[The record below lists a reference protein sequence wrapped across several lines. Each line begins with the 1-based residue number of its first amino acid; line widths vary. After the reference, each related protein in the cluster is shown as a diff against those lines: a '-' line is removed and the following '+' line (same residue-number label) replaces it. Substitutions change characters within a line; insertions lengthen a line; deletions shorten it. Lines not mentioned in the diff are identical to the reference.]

1 MKLNKSMAKKS
12 RIRIFGKGLLLSIHL
27 ILVLL
32 LLYPQFFMPLSFI
45 WVNGFLSLLAP
56 YIIVLHL
63 LFLFIWLIAKPIL
76 SLISVLTLGIAY
88 PTILVLFAW
97 HPGTPFAQ
105 KKKDNSL
112 RITSFNV
119 KEFNGNTPQPIGHKL
134 RTEDI
139 AASIQKWDP
148 DVICLQEYNT
158 KELKNDIANHATY
171 FDQKYP
177 YSFFSK
183 DHQINTA
190 NYFAGNIIYSKYK
203 ILYAERVPFSN
214 QESLIF
220 VDLLKGDDTVRV
232 FTTHLASFKFKQN
245 DFEAIDDAVDANKAA
260 LKAKYGVI
268 RKMKN
273 AFMIRAVQ
281 ASIIQAQLDKS
292 PYPAIITGDFN
303 DVPSSYTY
311 KLIKGE
317 MQDAF
322 LAKGFGIGA
331 TYMNL
336 SPTLRI
342 DYIMAD
348 NKWQVKGWESL
359 DENLSDHHMIMADL
373 QLLKN

>member
-1 MKLNKSMAKKS
+1 MAKKS
-12 RIRIFGKGLLLSIHL
+12 RIRIFGKGLLLSVHL
-27 ILVLL
+27 MLVVL
-32 LLYPQFFMPLSFI
+32 LLYPQFFMPLGFI
-45 WVNGFLSLLAP
+45 WVNGFLSLIAP
-56 YIIVLHL
+56 YVVVLHL
-63 LFLFIWLIAKPIL
+63 LFLFIWLIAKPLL
-76 SLISVLTLGIAY
+76 SLISVATLGIAY

-97 HPGTPFAQ
+97 HPGAPFSL

-139 AASIQKWDP
+139 AASIQKWNP
-148 DVICLQEYNT
+148 DIICLQEYNT

-183 DHQINTA
+183 DHQINEA
-190 NYFAGNIIYSKYK
+190 KYFAGNIIYSKYK
-203 ILYAERVPFSN
+203 ILYAERVPFTN
-214 QESLIF
+214 QESLIY
-220 VDLLKGDDTVRV
+220 VDLLKGDDTIRV

-245 DFEAIDDAVDANKAA
+245 DFEAIDDAADANKAA
-260 LKAKYGVI
+260 LKAKYGVM

-281 ASIIQAQLDKS
+281 ASIIQAQLAKS
-292 PYPAIITGDFN
+292 PYPTLITGDFN

-311 KLIKGE
+311 KQIKGE
-317 MQDAF
+317 MQDVF
-322 LAKGFGIGA
+322 LTKGFGIGA

-348 NKWQVKGWESL
+348 KRWQVKGWQSL

-373 QLLKN
+373 QLVKN

>member
-1 MKLNKSMAKKS
+1 MAKKS
-12 RIRIFGKGLLLSIHL
+12 RIRIFGKGLLLSLHL
-27 ILVLL
+27 LLVLL
-32 LLYPQFFMPLSFI
+32 LLYPQFFNPLEFI

-56 YIIVLHL
+56 YLIVVHV
-63 LFLFIWLIAKPIL
+63 LFLFIWLVAKPIL
-76 SLISVLTLGIAY
+76 SFISVATLAVAY
-88 PTILVLFAW
+88 PTILMLFAW
-97 HPGTPFAQ
+97 HPGTPFPQ

-119 KEFNGNTPQPIGHKL
+119 KEFNGNIAQPLGHKL

-148 DVICLQEYNT
+148 DIICMQEYNT
-158 KELKNDIANHATY
+158 KELKHDIANHAAY

-183 DHQINTA
+183 DHQINQA
-190 NYFAGNIIYSKYK
+190 NYFAGCIVYSKYK
-203 ILYAERVPFSN
+203 ILYAERVPYTN

-232 FTTHLASFKFKQN
+232 FTTHLASFKFKQD
-245 DFEAIDDAVDANKAA
+245 DFEAIDEATDANKAA
-260 LKAKYGVI
+260 LKAKYGVL
-268 RKMKN
+268 RKMKK
-273 AFMIRAVQ
+273 AFMVRAVQ
-281 ASIIQAQLDKS
+281 AQIIQAQLEKS
-292 PYPAIITGDFN
+292 PYPTIITGDFN
-303 DVPSSYTY
+303 DVPGSYTY
-311 KLIKGE
+311 RQIISK

-348 NKWQVKGWESL
+348 KHWQVKSWEAV

-373 QLLKN
+373 ELIKN

>member
-1 MKLNKSMAKKS
+1 MAKKS
-12 RIRIFGKGLLLSIHL
+12 RIRIFGKGLLLSVHL
-27 ILVLL
+27 LLVLL
-32 LLYPQFFMPLSFI
+32 LLYPQFFMPLGWI

-76 SLISVLTLGIAY
+76 SLISVATLGIAY

-97 HPGTPFAQ
+97 HPGTPFSQ

-148 DVICLQEYNT
+148 DIICLQEYNT

-183 DHQINTA
+183 DHQINAA
-190 NYFAGNIIYSKYK
+190 NYFAGNIIYSKYR
-203 ILYAERVPFSN
+203 ILYAERVPFTN
-214 QESLIF
+214 QESLIY
-220 VDLLKGDDTVRV
+220 VDLLKGDDTIRV

-245 DFEAIDDAVDANKAA
+245 DFEAIDDAADANKAA
-260 LKAKYGVI
+260 LKAKYGVM

-281 ASIIQAQLDKS
+281 ASNIQAQLAKS
-292 PYPAIITGDFN
+292 PYPTIITGDFN

-311 KLIKGE
+311 KLIKGD

-373 QLLKN
+373 HLVKN